1 MRKQN
6 QTAAAIHGGCPG
18 GPAFVAAIAMACL
31 CVSPV
36 SAATLTLKL
45 RAINPSQT
53 ETQKAPVKAYLPKPA
68 KPEDVVNAGELAI
81 AYDIANKTYYVSKD
95 VELMP
100 AETRTFE
107 VVINDIWTIPETQ
120 LKELTTHAGKLSD
133 ALRGTEQA
141 ETSARMKGLLEE
153 AIKGVQDRQAASSVG
168 VVKPVDHIR
177 AFEANQEALER
188 VRRDLGVL
196 ENLVIAAGKDPGA
209 ILGAP
214 KTAPASD
221 TERARNSNDVVTIRI
236 KVTNPSLTEKRRI
249 PLRRE
254 FPAEVKPPDVVD
266 AGGLQVGFDAAK
278 GLTYAYVEDIEL
290 APQESRTFEV
300 KVWNPWSG
308 LPGKLPLLEAR
319 LAQVLKIA
327 EGAPEHKA
335 VRDRAQAL
343 LGSLAAL
350 KEQKAPAAMNE
361 QYVAFARA
369 QGEALRELEGGVMR
383 LEELFQPREKP
394 YRYGVPMMDVPRPDR
409 RTTWVIIYIILGFLA
424 AFSALFFLR
433 WYGRSKAEKLGRG
446 DAEGEA

>member
-1 MRKQN
+1 LGSAFL
-6 QTAAAIHGGCPG
+6 AAWVLSYPG
-18 GPAFVAAIAMACL
+18 L
-31 CVSPV
+31 LPV

-53 ETQKAPVKAYLPKPA
+53 ETQRAPVKAYLPRPA
-68 KPEDVVNAGELAI
+68 TPADVVNAGELVL
-81 AYDIANKTYYVSKD
+81 AYDIASKAYYVSKD
-95 VELMP
+95 VDLMP

-107 VVINDIWTIPETQ
+107 VVINDIWTTPESQFT
-120 LKELTTHAGKLSD
+120 EWVTHVGKLAG

-141 ETSARMKGLLEE
+141 ETAARMKGVLEE
-153 AIKGVQDRQAASSVG
+153 AIKGVQDRQASAAVG
-168 VVKPVDHIR
+168 LVRPVEHIR
-177 AFEANQEALER
+177 AFEANQEALDR
-188 VRRDLGVL
+188 IRRDLGML
-196 ENLVIAAGKDPGA
+196 ENLVIAAGKDPGT

-214 KTAPASD
+214 KAAPAADS
-221 TERARNSNDVVTIRI
+221 ERLRNSNDVVTIRI
-236 KVTNPSLTEKRRI
+236 KVTNPSLTETRKI
-249 PLRRE
+249 PLKRE
-254 FPAEVKPPDVVD
+254 FPVEVKPADVVD

-278 GLTYAYVEDIEL
+278 GLTYAYLEDVEL
-290 APQESRTFEV
+290 APRESRTFEV
-300 KVWNPWSG
+300 TVRNPWSG
-308 LPGKLPLLEAR
+308 QPGKLPLLQER
-319 LAQVLKIA
+319 LGQLMKIT

-369 QGEALRELEGGVMR
+369 QGEAVRDLEAGVMR

-433 WYGRSKAEKLGRG
+433 WYGRSKAEKLGRS
-446 DAEGEA
+446 DAGREA